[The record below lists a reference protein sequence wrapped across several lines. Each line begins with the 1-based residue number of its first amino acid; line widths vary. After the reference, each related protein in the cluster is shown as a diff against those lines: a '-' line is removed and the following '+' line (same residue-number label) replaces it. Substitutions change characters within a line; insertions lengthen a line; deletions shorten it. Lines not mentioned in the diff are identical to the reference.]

1 MFDTIAKRLI
11 LVNQIPSSSIPGR
24 GDTPISDRTLG
35 HWCLRGVRGIRLES
49 LKVQGK
55 RYTTIEAWDRFFR
68 AVTKAAA
75 ATNRGRPATVSRTA
89 AIQTIIPGNAQM
101 AEGTIKRLTDR
112 GFGFIDTGKEKD
124 LFFHSS
130 SLQGVSFEKLREGQK
145 VSYTE
150 GRGPKGPCAEN
161 VKPV

>member
-1 MFDTIAKRLI
+1 
-11 LVNQIPSSSIPGR
+11 
-24 GDTPISDRTLG
+24 
-35 HWCLRGVRGIRLES
+35 
-49 LKVQGK
+49 
-55 RYTTIEAWDRFFR
+55 
-68 AVTKAAA
+68 
-75 ATNRGRPATVSRTA
+75 
-89 AIQTIIPGNAQM
+89 M

-112 GFGFIDTGKEKD
+112 GFGFIDIGSEKD

-130 SLQGVSFEKLREGQK
+130 NLDGVSYEELQEGQR

>member
-1 MFDTIAKRLI
+1 MPVPTDSKAITAVK
-11 LVNQIPSSSIPGR
+11 VSPSG
-24 GDTPISDRTLG
+24 
-35 HWCLRGVRGIRLES
+35 
-49 LKVQGK
+49 
-55 RYTTIEAWDRFFR
+55 A
-68 AVTKAAA
+68 AVTHLRDG
-75 ATNRGRPATVSRTA
+75 TVTVYTSENGRRPVGHRKPGGGNSNNHS
-89 AIQTIIPGNAQM
+89 GNAQM

-112 GFGFIDTGKEKD
+112 GFGFIDTGSGKD

-130 SLQGVSFEKLREGQK
+130 SLEGVSFDELREGQR